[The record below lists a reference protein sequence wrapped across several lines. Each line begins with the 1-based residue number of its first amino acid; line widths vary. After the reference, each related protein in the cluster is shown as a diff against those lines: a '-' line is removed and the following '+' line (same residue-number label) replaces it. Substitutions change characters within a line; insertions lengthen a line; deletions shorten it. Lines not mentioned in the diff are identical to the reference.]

1 LHPKQIDEITRFVIW
16 KFLNFQES
24 EEREYR
30 FMKSLLFGNKLLA
43 SLFVVSLTSTA
54 CTSSLNLTVSPP
66 DAQITIESLDG
77 GKKSTMEPGSLV
89 LNADKLAGLGISPP
103 LLIRAKAP
111 EKETMTILVTELP
124 RSEKNIVMSLPNK
137 DSAEKADPSDP
148 MAAFPKDP
156 RKWNEN
162 IRLVLDAERYLNQK
176 DFDRAIE
183 ISKQI
188 RESAPWL
195 SISYVLEG
203 SAYFLQRD
211 LQRARNAFERAT
223 TLDPEDLAA
232 ANFLKQIDA
241 EIRSPR

>member
-1 LHPKQIDEITRFVIW
+1 MLFENRLLP
-16 KFLNFQES
+16 
-24 EEREYR
+24 
-30 FMKSLLFGNKLLA
+30 SLVYVA
-43 SLFVVSLTSTA
+43 LTSTG

-66 DAQITIESLDG
+66 EAQITIESLDG
-77 GKKSTMEPGSLV
+77 GKKSTMEPGRLSLD
-89 LNADKLAGLGISPP
+89 AAKLTSLGIAPP

-111 EKETMTILVTELP
+111 QKETMTILVTELP
-124 RSEKNIVMSLPNK
+124 RSEKTIVMSLPNK
-137 DSAEKADPSDP
+137 DSAEKNDPSNPLDP

-176 DFDRAIE
+176 EFDRAIE
-183 ISKQI
+183 ISKQL

>member
-1 LHPKQIDEITRFVIW
+1 MKTARFSNTFTHAAI
-16 KFLNFQES
+16 FA
-24 EEREYR
+24 
-30 FMKSLLFGNKLLA
+30 GIA
-43 SLFVVSLTSTA
+43 STG
-54 CTSSLNLTVSPP
+54 CTSSLNLTVSPAE
-66 DAQITIESLDG
+66 AQITIESLDG
-77 GKKSTMEPGSLV
+77 GKKSTMEPGRLI
-89 LNADKLAGLGISPP
+89 LNADKLTGLGISPP

-111 EKETMTILVTELP
+111 QKETMTILVTEMP
-124 RSEKNIVMSLPNK
+124 RSEKNIVLSLP
-137 DSAEKADPSDP
+137 SIETAEKTDPSDP
-148 MAAFPKDP
+148 MATYPKDP

-176 DFDRAIE
+176 EFDRAIE

-232 ANFLKQIDA
+232 ANFLKQIDS